1 MRTSRG
7 VTLIRGVLVTIVIA
21 GAMAVGAAQGAQAA
35 PALIQQS
42 LDALVADGVPGAM
55 ALQRQDGKAT
65 HFVSGVAN
73 LETREP
79 LRAGD
84 RFRIGSITKSF
95 VSTVALQLVGEGRL
109 SLDDTVE
116 HWLPGVVPNGA
127 DITVR
132 ELMNHTSGVPE
143 YIDIPFYLQVVTD
156 PLRFY
161 TPLELVRR
169 AVAKPPTSPPGT
181 TFLYSN
187 TDYILLGLVIA
198 AVDRVYSHTPL
209 QIAAPAAEVY
219 ARIIAPLGLRDT
231 SFPLVDPEI
240 RGPHTHGYIIDPPA
254 ELGLPALVDT
264 TVESPSFAW
273 TAGAIVGTLDDLADF
288 HKALFGGRLLRAQQ
302 QRELETT
309 VPIVPGVLDYGLGVF
324 KLQTPCG
331 PAWGH
336 DGATPSSIDISL
348 TSEDGSHQAVLM
360 ANRDA
365 NSWTQAIVEDYSRA
379 QLAVFCNQAPSP
391 AAVRRLEPAML
402 PLLKLSG

>member
-1 MRTSRG
+1 M
-7 VTLIRGVLVTIVIA
+7 TIVIA
-21 GAMAVGAAQGAQAA
+21 WAIAFGAAQAA
-35 PALIQQS
+35 RATSSPIQQS

-55 ALQRQDGKAT
+55 ALQRQDGRTT

-73 LETREP
+73 LETQEP

-84 RFRIGSITKSF
+84 RFRIGSITKSY

-143 YIDIPFYLQVVTD
+143 YIDLPFFQQIVTD

-169 AVAKPPTSPPGT
+169 AVAQPPTSPPGT
-181 TFLYSN
+181 AFLYSN

-198 AVDRVYSHTPL
+198 AVDGVGSDTPL

-219 ARIIAPLGLRDT
+219 ARVIAPLGLRAT

-240 RGPHTHGYIIDPPA
+240 RGHHTHGYIIDPPP
-254 ELGLPALVDT
+254 ELGLPAFVDT
-264 TVESPSFAW
+264 TTESPSFAW
-273 TAGAIVGTLDDLADF
+273 TAGAIVGTLDDIADF
-288 HKALFGGRLLRAQQ
+288 HEALFGGRLLRAQQ

-309 VPIVPGVLDYGLGVF
+309 VPFVPGEVDYGLGVF

-336 DGATPSSIDISL
+336 DGGTPSSVTMSL
-348 TSEDGSHQAVLM
+348 TSEDGSHQAVLL
-360 ANRDA
+360 ANRDG
-365 NSWTQAIVEDYSRA
+365 NSWTPKIGSDYSNA
-379 QLAVFCNQAPSP
+379 VLAVFCNQAPSP